1 MELLLLGPVEL
12 RVGGQPVALG
22 APQQRA
28 VLAMLALEAGRV
40 VSADRLAEG
49 LWGEDLPA
57 SRAKMVQQ
65 FVSHLRR
72 ALAGSGAEIVT
83 RGRGYAL
90 DGLAAAAAA
99 LGQPE
104 RAARLAGAADA
115 VFRTVGVR
123 IQQFEADRR
132 EEVLSRLREELG
144 PEALAAAMAQGATRI
159 APSPL
164 TTGPGAGRT

>member
-22 APQQRA
+22 VRQQRGA
-28 VLAMLALEAGRV
+28 LVMLAL
-40 VSADRLAEG
+40 DRAREFGLAE
-49 LWGEDLPA
+49 DP
-57 SRAKMVQQ
+57 
-65 FVSHLRR
+65 
-72 ALAGSGAEIVT
+72 
-83 RGRGYAL
+83 GYAL

-104 RAARLAGAADA
+104 RAARLIGAADA
-115 VFRTVGVR
+115 VFRAVEIR
-123 IQQFEADRR
+123 PQQFEADRR
-132 EEVLSRLREELG
+132 DEVLSQLREELG

-164 TTGPGAGRT
+164 TAGPGAGRT